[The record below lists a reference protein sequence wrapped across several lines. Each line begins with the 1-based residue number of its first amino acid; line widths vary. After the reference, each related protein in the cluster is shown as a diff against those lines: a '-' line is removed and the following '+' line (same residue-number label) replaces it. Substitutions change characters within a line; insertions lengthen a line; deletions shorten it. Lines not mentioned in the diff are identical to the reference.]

1 MIPVQFVKRI
11 AVISFISVE
20 GCRKVRW
27 CVEGFFLFDVS
38 RSRFPYFS
46 LAFYIFITLSVDLY
60 IYIFIFHLST
70 YQCRVNKFLFI
81 KQENARMVWNQ
92 FFFNFVSLGI
102 FSRPKV
108 YVPSPERWSLQI
120 QQTTLNFSFF
130 GVGRFFSTN
139 YTYHPPSADPMP
151 VCTIIND
158 ISQKGG
164 RLLCME
170 CTGTVFSTG
179 MSFSRAG
186 GKLSS

>member
-1 MIPVQFVKRI
+1 
-11 AVISFISVE
+11 
-20 GCRKVRW
+20 
-27 CVEGFFLFDVS
+27 
-38 RSRFPYFS
+38 
-46 LAFYIFITLSVDLY
+46 
-60 IYIFIFHLST
+60 
-70 YQCRVNKFLFI
+70 
-81 KQENARMVWNQ
+81 MVWVLAQILLLDLICINICLSLSL
-92 FFFNFVSLGI
+92 FLYLSLDLLLFMLNVVSLGI

-108 YVPSPERWSLQI
+108 YIPSPERWSLQI

-151 VCTIIND
+151 VCAIIND